1 MGNFDPTTLAAL
13 IGIVLLLAV
22 SALTAASEVAL
33 FSLNATHMRDLKDR
47 GGTSGANVL
56 ELLSK
61 PRRLLATILVM
72 NNFANIG
79 VTVLSTI
86 AVAGLF
92 DLTVM
97 GDRPRLHHPGDTPL
111 PQ

>member
-47 GGTSGANVL
+47 GGTSGANGP
-56 ELLSK
+56 ELLFK

-79 VTVLSTI
+79 VTGLSTL
-86 AVAGLF
+86 AVAGPFAPTAL
-92 DLTVM
+92 
-97 GDRPRLHHPGDTPL
+97 GDRPRFITPTYASTAA
-111 PQ
+111 